1 MKLCILDDS
10 YEHSDSPLK
19 AFDPLSD
26 PRRYL
31 AGHECEV
38 HLLHKATAVQQ
49 VIKLAKQH
57 FDVFINLCDGAWDED
72 RPGIEVVQALERLGL
87 PFTGADSTFYEP
99 SRDKMKKVCH
109 YWGIPTPDHVFAYT
123 LREVETAARLL
134 RYPLIVKHPSSYS
147 SIGLTP
153 ASRVTT
159 ATALFEQARLMIDA
173 FGGALIEEF
182 IEGREF
188 TVLVAE
194 NPADPL
200 DPIAYLPVEFR
211 FPPGETFKHFDLK
224 WDAYA
229 DMECVPCT
237 DPTVAKRLQLIS
249 QQLFIGLDGVGYG
262 RCDIRM
268 NDQGDLFMLEIN
280 SNCGLFYPPDA
291 MGSADFILS
300 YDPRGHRHFLD
311 TILGAARKRAQKAQK
326 KWQLLRNAHQ
336 NYGMYATQTIAA
348 GEIVERYEEQPH
360 VLVSKSYALQ
370 HWNEQKKQWFCQ
382 YAYPITDEV
391 YVMWSHDPEQWKPL
405 NHSCDPNTWLTGLD
419 LVARR
424 TIAPGEQITIDYATF
439 CNETMETFPCTCGAP
454 TCRGLIRGDDYRQA
468 FIAQYGSHVSDY
480 VRGKRWVL

>member
-10 YEHSDSPLK
+10 YEQSNSVLK
-19 AFDPLSD
+19 DYDLPAD

-38 HLLHKATAVQQ
+38 HFLHKATAVQE
-49 VIKLAKQH
+49 VIRLSKQN

-87 PFTGADSTFYEP
+87 PFTGADAAFYEP
-99 SRDKMKKVCH
+99 SRDKMKKICH
-109 YWGIPTPDHVFAYT
+109 YWGIRTPAHRFAYH
-123 LREVETAARLL
+123 LRDVEAAAQMLT
-134 RYPLIVKHPSSYS
+134 YPLIVKHPSSYS

-159 ATALFEQARLMIDA
+159 EAELFAQARLMMDA

-194 NPADPL
+194 NPDDPL
-200 DPIAYLPVEFR
+200 DPVAYLPVEFR
-211 FPPGETFKHFDLK
+211 FLPGESFKHFDIK
-224 WDAYA
+224 WQDYA
-229 DMECVPCT
+229 DMQCVPCT
-237 DPTVAKRLQLIS
+237 DPALSERLQTIS
-249 QQLFIGLDGVGYG
+249 KQFFVGLAGVGYG

-268 NDQGDLFMLEIN
+268 DAQGELFMLEIN
-280 SNCGLFYPPDA
+280 PNCGIFYPPDA
-291 MGSADFILS
+291 MGSADFILH
-300 YDPRGHRHFLD
+300 YDPRGHCHFLD
-311 TILGAARKRAQKAQK
+311 TILRAALKRRCKAEK
-326 KWQLLRNAHQ
+326 KWQLLCNRHQ
-336 NYGMYATQTIAA
+336 NYGMYATTLIPA
-348 GEIVERYEEQPH
+348 GEIVERFEEQPH

-370 HWNEQKKQWFCQ
+370 HWSDQKKEWFHQ

-391 YVMWSHDPEQWKPL
+391 YVMWSDDPEQWKPL

-424 TIAPGEQITIDYATF
+424 TIQPGEQITVDYATF
-439 CNETMETFPCTCGAP
+439 CNETMAAFTCTCGAP
-454 TCRGLIRGDDYRQA
+454 NCRQVVRGDDHRQP
-468 FIAQYGSHVSDY
+468 FIEQYGVHVSDY
-480 VRGKRWVL
+480 VRRQRGG

>member
-1 MKLCILDDS
+1 MRLCILDDS
-10 YEHSDSPLK
+10 YEQSTSVLK
-19 AFDPLSD
+19 EFDLPSD

-31 AGHECEV
+31 DGHECEV

-49 VIKLAKQH
+49 VISLAKQH
-57 FDVFINLCDGAWDED
+57 FDLFINLCDGAWDED

-87 PFTGADSTFYEP
+87 PFTGANAAFYEP

-109 YWGIPTPDHVFAYT
+109 YWGIPTPDHVFAYNW
-123 LREVETAARLL
+123 RAIEMAAQLL
-134 RYPLIVKHPSSYS
+134 RYPMIVKHPNSYS
-147 SIGLTP
+147 SIGLTR
-153 ASRVTT
+153 ASRVLTE
-159 ATALFEQARLMIDA
+159 ADLFEQARLMIER

-182 IEGREF
+182 IDGREF

-194 NPADPL
+194 NPEDPL
-200 DPIAYLPVEFR
+200 DPIAYRPVEFQ
-211 FPPGETFKHFDLK
+211 FPPGESFKHFGLK
-224 WDAYA
+224 WAEYVA
-229 DMECVPCT
+229 MSCVPCT
-237 DPTVAKRLQLIS
+237 DENLAGRLQSISKRL
-249 QQLFIGLDGVGYG
+249 FVGLDGVGYG

-280 SNCGLFYPPDA
+280 PNCGLFYPPDA

-311 TILGAARKRAQKAQK
+311 TILRAALKRQCKTQK
-326 KWQLLRNAHQ
+326 KWQLLRNRQQ
-336 NYGMYATQTIAA
+336 NYGMYATQMIPA

-370 HWNEQKKQWFCQ
+370 HWNEQQKAWFYQ

-439 CNETMETFPCTCGAP
+439 CNETMAAFTCTCGAP
-454 TCRGLIRGDDYRQA
+454 TCRGMIRGDDYRQA
-468 FIAQYGSHVSDY
+468 FMEQYGAHVSNY
-480 VRGKRWVL
+480 VQCKRLAC